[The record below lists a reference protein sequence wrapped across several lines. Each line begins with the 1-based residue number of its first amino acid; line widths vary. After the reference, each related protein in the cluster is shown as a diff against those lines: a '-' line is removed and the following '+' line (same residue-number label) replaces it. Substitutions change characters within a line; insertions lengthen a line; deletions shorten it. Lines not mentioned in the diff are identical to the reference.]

1 MSRKIAIVTLILGI
15 FLVCIGKSSSYDKID
30 VEYNNSIDDWS
41 MNFLQDLLYDTEFM
55 ALSHNDQ
62 LAVLEVVY
70 SIFESSYSQRKNTNR
85 NHDINRHGSRHGSLN
100 FGQEQNKK

>member
-1 MSRKIAIVTLILGI
+1 MSRKIAIITLILGI
-15 FLVCIGKSSSYDKID
+15 FLVCISESSSYDKID

-70 SIFESSYSQRKNTNR
+70 SIFERSYSQREKTN
-85 NHDINRHGSRHGSLN
+85 
-100 FGQEQNKK
+100 